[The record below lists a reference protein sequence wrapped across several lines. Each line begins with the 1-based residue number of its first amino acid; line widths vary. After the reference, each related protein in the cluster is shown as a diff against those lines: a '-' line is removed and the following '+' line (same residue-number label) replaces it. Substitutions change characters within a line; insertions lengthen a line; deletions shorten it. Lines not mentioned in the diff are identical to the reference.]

1 MHPRRQAVEDVLLHQ
16 KYRLHGQPRADD
28 VAHDQIRV
36 VELTGESFLA
46 DPVVAMVLGMS
57 GKNAPPDLGRNV
69 SGGPIDAYL
78 PTRYLEF
85 RNRRRGPRDRTSV
98 LQLRFY
104 QDFSGEVA
112 GGADQLGSARA
123 VRNRISF
130 VRRQELIQ
138 LNKCSFAVPRVI
150 CL

>member
-28 VAHDQIRV
+28 VAHNQIPV
-36 VELTGESFLA
+36 VELTGERFLA

-78 PTRYLEF
+78 STRYLEF
-85 RNRRRGPRDRTSV
+85 RNRRRGSRHSTPA
-98 LQLRFY
+98 LQLRLN
-104 QDFSGEVA
+104 QGLGGEVA
-112 GGADQLGSARA
+112 GRPDQLGSARA
-123 VRNRISF
+123 V
-130 VRRQELIQ
+130 
-138 LNKCSFAVPRVI
+138 
-150 CL
+150 